1 MIRGRVAD
9 NGTVINGTGFTVT
22 RTALGNYT
30 INFTTAFATIPTV
43 VAMITDQWG
52 VIRETG
58 TPTTTTSASITIANP
73 GASANIDGG
82 FSFIAIG

>member
-1 MIRGRVAD
+1 
-9 NGTVINGTGFTVT
+9 
-22 RTALGNYT
+22 
-30 INFTTAFATIPTV
+30 
-43 VAMITDQWG
+43 MITDQWG